1 MCVCVLGDRVVMGK
15 SHVFRF
21 NHPEQ
26 AKRERE
32 RARSTT
38 IDQQGECNY
47 TQQELIVEQG
57 IDIREDE
64 ETR

>member
-1 MCVCVLGDRVVMGK
+1 MVMGK

-32 RARSTT
+32 RAYSTT
-38 IDQQGECNY
+38 VAQQGECDY
-47 TQQELIVEQG
+47 TQQDLMEE
-57 IDIREDE
+57 IRRDE